1 MTTLIGGEKYLSAV
15 RQEQQNSKALTRAEW
30 LIERANQVSIFDVL
44 EDYFQLF
51 LPRVGASYKSHC
63 PFSYEHPDGGLD
75 KGWRTYPSTNSSMCF
90 VLHGY
95 MPPVRLVATK
105 YGIKQSLAAERI
117 LKNYDLLRPA
127 HWRDRYSELVASME
141 QRESEVIGNP
151 QHAVEA
157 LNMVLRNTPNYTTRQ
172 FDPNV
177 MRGMEVV
184 LDALDRVIEG
194 GDPQDVRRWFDKA
207 KDAMLKIVG
216 GSAET

>member
-1 MTTLIGGEKYLSAV
+1 LSTLIGGDKYLSAA
-15 RQEQQNSKALTRAEW
+15 RQEQQSSKSLTRAER
-30 LIERANQVSIFDVL
+30 LIERANQVDLFDVL
-44 EDYFQLF
+44 EDYFALY

-95 MPPVRLVATK
+95 MPPVRLVAIK
-105 YGIKQSLAAERI
+105 YGIKQSVAAERI

-127 HWRDRYSELVASME
+127 HYRDRYNELVTAAE
-141 QRESEVIGNP
+141 QRNAEVIGNP

-157 LNMVLRNTPNYTTRQ
+157 LNMVLRSSPNYTTRQ
-172 FDPNV
+172 FDSDV

-184 LDALDRVIEG
+184 LDALDQVIQS
-194 GDPQDVRRWFDKA
+194 GDPDSVRRWFDKA

-216 GSAET
+216 GV